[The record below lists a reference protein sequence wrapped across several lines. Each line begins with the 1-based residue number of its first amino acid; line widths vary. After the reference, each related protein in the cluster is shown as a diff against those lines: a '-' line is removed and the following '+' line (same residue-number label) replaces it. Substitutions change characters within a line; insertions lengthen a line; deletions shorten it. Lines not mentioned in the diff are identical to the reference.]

1 MCKRWVNCCIILLP
15 SSDACRLLLHLLL
28 AVALAFGNAK
38 VPPPTVPSSSL
49 LCRSSLLI
57 NISRS
62 VLNISA
68 GGHRAIVTVPL
79 YLILEYWPPQG
90 QPASPFTLHGPPRAG
105 DANFT
110 IQINGT
116 WPAVRYQY
124 QLNAVFGTGQ
134 RNGTTADTVLLHKG
148 IAYSS
153 PDKPVLV
160 SAAATERACTLAWAP
175 PPALHL
181 PKAQQH
187 ASDEQLQQSVYN
199 YYMEY
204 FPVASSDV
212 VFFIRT
218 KENSVRLRK
227 LRASTQ
233 LSLYAEYFGV
243 RSLCP
248 LELAFRTRRTVPRYG
263 NRTKALLTASAT
275 TPRSVVSQTST
286 LPPSTGTV
294 LQTAS
299 TVPTRIGTVM
309 SRLPSPKTNPS
320 SSSTTSTTPFYKLN
334 STVPTRI
341 GTVMSRLPSPKT
353 NPSSSSTTSTTPSYK
368 LDSTVPTRISTVM
381 SRLPSPR
388 TNPSSS
394 NTTSTIPPAQESV
407 ELKEISAEKSEENE
421 TAAENET
428 EEDSSEAERG
438 DGEEADHEMSPK
450 QLNET
455 EPSIRI
461 RQHGTRTLALAW
473 RVPELVA
480 CDAFLVRHRPL
491 GSMNARVSTQRT
503 TTLQALV
510 PLVVNACLEVNVSCL
525 FENTVSPQWSAR
537 RVLDLRTPAPV
548 QSVRVIRSYT
558 DEYFQAS
565 VLIGFTLPPKAGPAH
580 FQLYEVH
587 VAWAPGKKVVGN
599 QRVVFRG
606 ENISAT
612 DGVGK
617 RAEGHVNITGLEPAR
632 LYTFAVRNVSREM
645 PSQCSAPLGVR
656 LITPPVVTS
665 TVYAGKISTNSINV
679 NFGESDESHPFE
691 QYELHFASA
700 GDDDAAPMSGGGD
713 KFKNGSTTLIRR
725 LAKND
730 PKSFTF
736 NKLVPGKTYTF
747 SLFTL
752 LHGVRSRP
760 VDANIT
766 TYPLKVSGFHP
777 LIGSGY
783 VRLFWTVLNEAH
795 NFCRFRL
802 SYTASAGPH
811 LHSALS
817 LELNGTINTHRF
829 SGLDWNTFY
838 TFTITVIM
846 GPPSAEAESESEAVT
861 IGMANRPR
869 SSPQL
874 KRYGSRE
881 LLLSFENDPEAFP
894 ERNGAIKEFAVIV
907 AERVALERA
916 IVATTE
922 SYKKDNEEEAQNLL
936 ETLGDLW
943 ELPSWHDAR
952 ERADDAGDDKPWIA
966 YRTSPS
972 NYNPFARR
980 GSSRLAQF
988 IIGAEDCMP
997 GRHRLDEM
1005 YCNGALRANAD
1016 YFVRVRAYSVEGIA
1030 METAW
1035 VGIDGAVPHAV
1046 SGKQSPEQKRLP
1058 CYMYLNGCN
1067 GRERAVGSNAAA
1079 RICPFTRRLV
1089 TFSTAIST
1097 IIMIDH

>member
-1 MCKRWVNCCIILLP
+1 MTEKIMKAMAN
-15 SSDACRLLLHLLL
+15 
-28 AVALAFGNAK
+28 
-38 VPPPTVPSSSL
+38 
-49 LCRSSLLI
+49 CRS
-57 NISRS
+57 NF
-62 VLNISA
+62 
-68 GGHRAIVTVPL
+68 PL

-134 RNGTTADTVLLHKG
+134 RNGTTADTALLHKG

-204 FPVASSDV
+204 FP
-212 VFFIRT
+212 
-218 KENSVRLRK
+218 
-227 LRASTQ
+227 
-233 LSLYAEYFGV
+233 
-243 RSLCP
+243 
-248 LELAFRTRRTVPRYG
+248 
-263 NRTKALLTASAT
+263 
-275 TPRSVVSQTST
+275 
-286 LPPSTGTV
+286 
-294 LQTAS
+294 
-299 TVPTRIGTVM
+299 
-309 SRLPSPKTNPS
+309 
-320 SSSTTSTTPFYKLN
+320 
-334 STVPTRI
+334 
-341 GTVMSRLPSPKT
+341 
-353 NPSSSSTTSTTPSYK
+353 
-368 LDSTVPTRISTVM
+368 
-381 SRLPSPR
+381 
-388 TNPSSS
+388 
-394 NTTSTIPPAQESV
+394 
-407 ELKEISAEKSEENE
+407 
-421 TAAENET
+421 
-428 EEDSSEAERG
+428 
-438 DGEEADHEMSPK
+438 
-450 QLNET
+450 
-455 EPSIRI
+455 
-461 RQHGTRTLALAW
+461 
-473 RVPELVA
+473 
-480 CDAFLVRHRPL
+480 
-491 GSMNARVSTQRT
+491 
-503 TTLQALV
+503 
-510 PLVVNACLEVNVSCL
+510 
-525 FENTVSPQWSAR
+525 
-537 RVLDLRTPAPV
+537 
-548 QSVRVIRSYT
+548 
-558 DEYFQAS
+558 
-565 VLIGFTLPPKAGPAH
+565 
-580 FQLYEVH
+580 LYEVH
-587 VAWAPGKKVVGN
+587 VAWAPGKKVVGS

-665 TVYAGKISTNSINV
+665 TVYAGKISTSSINV

-700 GDDDAAPMSGGGD
+700 GDDDAAPMSGGD
-713 KFKNGSTTLIRR
+713 KLKNGSTTLIRR

-846 GPPSAEAESESEAVT
+846 GPPSAEAESESEATYTFSLFTLLHGVRSRPVDANITTYPLKVSGFHPLIGSGYVRLFWTVLNEAHNFCRFRLSYTASAGPHLHSALSLELNGTINTHRFSGLDWNTFYTFTITVIMGPPSAEAESESEAVT

-869 SSPQL
+869 STPQL

-922 SYKKDNEEEAQNLL
+922 SYKDKEEEAQNLL

-972 NYNPFARR
+972 KYNPFVSSHRLDEMYCNGALRANADYFVRVRAYSVEGIAMETAWVGIDGAVPHAVSGKQSPEQKRVEGIAMETAWVGIDGAVPHAVSGKQSPEQKRLPCYMYLNGCNGRERAVGSNAAARISAFTRRLVTFSAAISTLIVMFNQIVHVNSIGTSPSKYNPFARR

-1079 RICPFTRRLV
+1079 RISPFTRRLV
-1089 TFSTAIST
+1089 TFSAAIST
-1097 IIMIDH
+1097 LIVMFNQIVHVNSIGR

>member
-1 MCKRWVNCCIILLP
+1 MCRRWVNCCIILLP
-15 SSDACRLLLHLLL
+15 SSDACRRLLLLL
-28 AVALAFGNAK
+28 AVTLAFGNAK
-38 VPPPTVPSSSL
+38 VPPPTTASSSL

-57 NISRS
+57 NISHS
-62 VLNISA
+62 VLNISV
-68 GGHRAIVTVPL
+68 GGHGAIVTVPL

-204 FPVASSDV
+204 FPKIRYVYASCEPARSTGCHCTPN
-212 VFFIRT
+212 ILA
-218 KENSVRLRK
+218 SVRCARSNWHSAL
-227 LRASTQ
+227 
-233 LSLYAEYFGV
+233 GV
-243 RSLCP
+243 RCLD
-248 LELAFRTRRTVPRYG
+248 TVTEQRP
-263 NRTKALLTASAT
+263 TSTASAT
-275 TPRSVVSQTST
+275 TPRSVVVSQTSA

-294 LQTAS
+294 LKTAS

-309 SRLPSPKTNPS
+309 SRLPSPRTNPS
-320 SSSTTSTTPFYKLN
+320 SSSTTSTTPSYKLA

-368 LDSTVPTRISTVM
+368 LDSTVPTRIGTVM

-388 TNPSSS
+388 TNSPSS

-407 ELKEISAEKSEENE
+407 ELKEISAEKPEENE

-428 EEDSSEAERG
+428 DEDSSEADDG
-438 DGEEADHEMSPK
+438 DEADHEMSPK
-450 QLNET
+450 QVNET

-491 GSMNARVSTQRT
+491 GPMNARVSTQRAT
-503 TTLQALV
+503 TPQALV

-587 VAWAPGKKVVGN
+587 VAWAPGKKVVGS

-665 TVYAGKISTNSINV
+665 TVYAGKISTSSINV

-700 GDDDAAPMSGGGD
+700 GDDDAAPMSGGD
-713 KFKNGSTTLIRR
+713 KLKNGSTTLIRR

-869 SSPQL
+869 STPQL

-922 SYKKDNEEEAQNLL
+922 SYKDKEEEAQNLL

-972 NYNPFARR
+972 KYNPFARR

-1079 RICPFTRRLV
+1079 RISAFTRRLV
-1089 TFSTAIST
+1089 TFSAAIST
-1097 IIMIDH
+1097 LIVMFNQIVHVNSIGR